1 MVSVRGAHLVGS
13 LTYPDAESAM
23 TAAAGQLGALLRRI
37 PDGEPG
43 DRFHWIMFQPDVLA
57 HAEGIERVGDEPI
70 MIGHLDGRPLRIAEG
85 VDVTGIRLPD
95 LGYARAATESYE
107 VFRRL
112 RAEGVIAPGTRFQ
125 VALPTPTAVIVA
137 FFSGD
142 DRQAIEPVYRD
153 LVYRE
158 LDGVLA
164 AVPHDDLAIQWDCA
178 VEFAVIETHAYPG
191 GSTPWWPGDVWQGL
205 VDRAADAI
213 DRVPLDVEVGVHLC
227 YGDVSERHFVEPRD
241 AANLTRFANELTD
254 ATARP
259 ITWIHLPVPIE
270 RDDDAYFAPLEQL
283 AISDAELYLGLVH
296 REDGVDGARRRIE
309 TAARHVEASVWRPS
323 AASAARRRMPR
334 KTSSAR
340 TSPSQRPREP
350 VRGTRRRVVR

>member
-1 MVSVRGAHLVGS
+1 MASVRGAHLVGS

-23 TAAAGQLGALLRRI
+23 IAAAENLGGPLRRI

-57 HAEGIERVGDEPI
+57 RAEGIERVGDEPI

-85 VDVTGIRLPD
+85 VDATGIRLPD

-125 VALPTPTAVIVA
+125 VALPTPTAVIGA
-137 FFSGD
+137 FFTGE

-164 AVPHDDLAIQWDCA
+164 AVPHHDLAIQWDCA

-191 GSTPWWPGDVWQGL
+191 GSTQWWTGDVWEGL
-205 VDRAADAI
+205 MARAADAI
-213 DRVPLDVEVGVHLC
+213 DRVSTDVEVGVHLC
-227 YGDVSERHFVEPRD
+227 YGDVGSGTSSNR
-241 AANLTRFANELTD
+241 A
-254 ATARP
+254 
-259 ITWIHLPVPIE
+259 
-270 RDDDAYFAPLEQL
+270 
-283 AISDAELYLGLVH
+283 
-296 REDGVDGARRRIE
+296 
-309 TAARHVEASVWRPS
+309 
-323 AASAARRRMPR
+323 MPR
-334 KTSSAR
+334 TSRVSR
-340 TSPSQRPREP
+340 TS
-350 VRGTRRRVVR
+350 

>member
-1 MVSVRGAHLVGS
+1 MACVRGAHLVGS

-23 TAAAGQLGALLRRI
+23 IAAAENLGGLLRRI

-57 HAEGIERVGDEPI
+57 RAEGIERVGDEPI
-70 MIGHLDGRPLRIAEG
+70 MIGHLDGRPLRIADG
-85 VDVTGIRLPD
+85 VDAADIRLPE
-95 LGYARAATESYE
+95 LGYARAAAESYE
-107 VFRRL
+107 VFTRL

-125 VALPTPTAVIVA
+125 VALPTPTAVIGA
-137 FFSGD
+137 FFTGE

-164 AVPHDDLAIQWDCA
+164 AVPHHDLAIQWDCA

-191 GSTPWWPGDVWQGL
+191 GSTPWWTGDVWEGL
-205 VDRAADAI
+205 VARAADAI
-213 DRVPLDVEVGVHLC
+213 DRVPTDVEVGVHLC

-241 AANLTRFANELTD
+241 AANLTHFANELTD
-254 ATARP
+254 ATTRP

-270 RDDDAYFAPLEQL
+270 RDDDAYFAPLEEL
-283 AISDAELYLGLVH
+283 AIGDAELYLGLVH
-296 REDGVDGARRRIE
+296 REDGVAGAARRIE
-309 TAARHVEASVWRPS
+309 AAGRHVEEFGVATECGIGRAPQDATEDIFRTHVAV
-323 AASAARRRMPR
+323 AACR
-334 KTSSAR
+334 
-340 TSPSQRPREP
+340 
-350 VRGTRRRVVR
+350 